1 MKMNIKGITIARCG
15 LAVEAVGLVLDI
27 AHHLN
32 NGVETPE
39 GLFTFE
45 HTIIFIGF
53 LITAIG
59 ILKITSDTQS

>member
-53 LITAIG
+53 FFLRSSKQGPHTIIA
-59 ILKITSDTQS
+59 